1 MRDGSDRTS
10 IECVG
15 VDEGRSRSQRCSQ
28 VSEIMTGSLNDV
40 ISRAKKCSPKE
51 K

>member
-1 MRDGSDRTS
+1 MRDESDRTS
-10 IECVG
+10 VEYVG
-15 VDEGRSRSQRCSQ
+15 VGKGRSRSQRCSQ
-28 VSEIMTGSLNDV
+28 VSEIMTDSLNDV